1 MSSIVCRMD
10 HGRTTKGMNVTYR
23 GVDVFEFVGDRI
35 CLKDALRKQRS
46 TPVGS

>member
-1 MSSIVCRMD
+1 VD
-10 HGRTTKGMNVTYR
+10 HGTTTKGTKVTYR

-35 CLKDALRKQRS
+35 CLKDAFRKQRS